1 MVKLNLSFKKPVN
14 FKNGYIAEWY
24 SKTKMLSITD
34 VAKDW
39 QMPLSG
45 TKDIGNPKIKKMNFF
60 DLFKTFKID
69 SATIHFKNKYVIIP
83 KKIWRAKWVKK

>member
-1 MVKLNLSFKKPVN
+1 MVKIGLAFKKPVN

-24 SKTKMLSITD
+24 LKTKVLSITD
-34 VAKDW
+34 ISKDW

-45 TKDIGNPKIKKMNFF
+45 TKDIGNPKIKKMSFF

-69 SATIHFKNKYVIIP
+69 SITIHFKKKYIIIP
-83 KKIWRAKWVKK
+83 KRFWRFKLVKK